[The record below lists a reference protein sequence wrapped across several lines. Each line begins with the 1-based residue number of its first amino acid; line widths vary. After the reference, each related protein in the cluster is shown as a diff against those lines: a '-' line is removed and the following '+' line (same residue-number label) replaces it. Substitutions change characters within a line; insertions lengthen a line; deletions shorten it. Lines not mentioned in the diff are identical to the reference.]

1 MTFFEKFLVG
11 SVMLFSLAIAP
22 LSVMSMSYGASTS
35 TSGPALAIIP
45 PWFDRDETLARA
57 GLTEIA
63 PVRAL
68 FGVLVEADPSIN
80 LATVRDPG
88 IWALLDGRLIAAICG
103 VDNA

>member
-1 MTFFEKFLVG
+1 
-11 SVMLFSLAIAP
+11 MLFSLAIAP

-35 TSGPALAIIP
+35 TSGPTLAIIP

-57 GLTEIA
+57 GLTEVA

-68 FGVLVEADPSIN
+68 FGVLVEANPTIN
-80 LATVRDPG
+80 LATVSDPG

-103 VDNA
+103 VDDV